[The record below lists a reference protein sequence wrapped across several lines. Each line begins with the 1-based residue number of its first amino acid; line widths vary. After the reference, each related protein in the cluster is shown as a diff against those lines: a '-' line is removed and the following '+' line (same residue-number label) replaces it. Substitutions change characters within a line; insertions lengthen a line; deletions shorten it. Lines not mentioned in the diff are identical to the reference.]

1 MAIRGDFLTTQ
12 EVSGLLGVEARQVR
26 GLAEAGSITRVA
38 RGIFDRTSV
47 ERYRAE
53 RGSGRTRTWAEH
65 TAWGAVALLSGAA
78 TLDLGDVQTYR
89 LRAALRDITDPTE
102 LALRLRDRA
111 SVTTWSG
118 HRSVIERV
126 RAELV
131 VPGRQR
137 LGLVEDDTIV
147 DGYIPADRI
156 ADLVR
161 RCRLVEDA
169 TGSITLRS
177 TSMDIDFI
185 KSLAALNRTLA
196 AVDAATSLDP
206 RERGVGVQV
215 LLGRLELFRENG
227 KR

>member
-78 TLDLGDVQTYR
+78 PLGLGDVQTYR
-89 LRAALRDITDPTE
+89 LRTALREITDPTE

-111 SVTTWSG
+111 TVTTWSG

-131 VPGRQR
+131 IPGRRR

-147 DGYIPADRI
+147 DGYIQADRI

-161 RCRLVEDA
+161 RCRLVEDT

-227 KR
+227 RR